1 MSLLLSLQMKIILDN
16 LADIVKMQVI
26 LNRNMRIFVAK
37 YPLQTKTCE
46 IVVIKA
52 KMMQKAGQN
61 H

>member
-1 MSLLLSLQMKIILDN
+1 MKIILDN